1 MVTAD
6 QLAAQFN
13 RLARMVC
20 AGDHRASRAM
30 VRLETVLDDYISGV
44 H

>member
-1 MVTAD
+1 MITAV
-6 QLAAQFN
+6 QPSRQFD

-30 VRLETVLDDYISGV
+30 VRLERVLDDYIAGA

>member
-1 MVTAD
+1 MVTAEI
-6 QLAAQFN
+6 LAAQFN

-20 AGDHRASRAM
+20 AGDMRAARAM
-30 VRLETVLDDYISGV
+30 VRLERVLDDYIAGV